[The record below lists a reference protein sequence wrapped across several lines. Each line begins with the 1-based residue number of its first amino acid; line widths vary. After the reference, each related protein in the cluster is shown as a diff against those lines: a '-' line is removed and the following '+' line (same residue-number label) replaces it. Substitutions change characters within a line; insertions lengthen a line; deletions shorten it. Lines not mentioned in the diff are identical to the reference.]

1 MNSNDLTMVGKR
13 FGDIND
19 LPDVL
24 KKQLNLGQLDDLEH
38 KIVETIE
45 KRFSGIAS
53 VDEII
58 IGLYR
63 DFGFIAEDRKFI
75 ANKLYRMTKSDI
87 LLSVKKRKGVYELKV
102 NVS

>member
-24 KKQLNLGQLDDLEH
+24 KKQLNLGQLDDLEQ

-102 NVS
+102 NAS